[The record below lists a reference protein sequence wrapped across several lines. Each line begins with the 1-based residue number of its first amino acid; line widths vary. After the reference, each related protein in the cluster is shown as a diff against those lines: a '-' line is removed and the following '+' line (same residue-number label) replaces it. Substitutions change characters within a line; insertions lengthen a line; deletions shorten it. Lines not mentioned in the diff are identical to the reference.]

1 MPDYDAQ
8 AVAAADAALRAGDD
22 EDAPVGLAVFEAP
35 DALHA
40 PPVRPADLC
49 QCGGLRPAD
58 RRGVVD
64 ISIKLTTLARLDE
77 DPGLIPGWEPVIA
90 EIARRVAFAEHTMP
104 SWMFSVTDEDGKLL
118 HHGHIQRRPTAA
130 EAAFTRARDQVCA
143 TPGCRR
149 DADQCDLD
157 HRLERE
163 RGGPSHHGNLG
174 PACGHDHRLRTNHR
188 AYQVAINV
196 KGIHTWTAPN
206 GRRYLVGPQDRLSL
220 TADLDNPTTYQQP
233 PLPDPDHKPV
243 KPNRKPVKRNQKD
256 DKRNQKD
263 DKTMGVNEH
272 NTGYSADTQNAFNTL
287 IRKYVGAR
295 DER

>member
-1 MPDYDAQ
+1 MKPMPDYDA
-8 AVAAADAALRAGDD
+8 AATAAADAALRAGDD

-49 QCGGLRPAD
+49 QCGRLRPAD

-64 ISIKLTTLARLDE
+64 ISIKLTTLARLDD
-77 DPGLIPGWEPVIA
+77 DPGLIAGWEPVLA
-90 EIARRVAFAEHTMP
+90 DIARRVAFAEHTMP
-104 SWMFSVTDEDGKLL
+104 SWMFSVTDEDGNLL

-149 DADQCDLD
+149 DAATCDLD
-157 HRLERE
+157 HRRE
-163 RGGPSHHGNLG
+163 HDRQGPSHHGNLG
-174 PACGHDHRLRTNHR
+174 PACGRDHRLRTNHR

-196 KGIHTWTAPN
+196 TGIHTWTAPT

-220 TADLDNPTTYQQP
+220 TADLDNPTTYEQP
-233 PLPDPDHKPV
+233 PLPDPDQKPATR
-243 KPNRKPVKRNQKD
+243 NRKPVNRNQKND
-256 DKRNQKD
+256 R
-263 DKTMGVNEH
+263 TTGINEH
-272 NTGYSADTQNAFNTL
+272 NTGYSADTQNALDTL
-287 IRKYVGAR
+287 IRKYVQTPPGNV
-295 DER
+295 

>member
-1 MPDYDAQ
+1 MKPMPDYDA
-8 AVAAADAALRAGDD
+8 AATASADAALRAGDD

-49 QCGGLRPAD
+49 ECGRLRPAD

-77 DPGLIPGWEPVIA
+77 DPGLIAGWEPVLA

-104 SWMFSVTDEDGKLL
+104 SWMFSVTDEDGNLL

-149 DADQCDLD
+149 PADTCDLD
-157 HRLERE
+157 HRRE
-163 RGGPSHHGNLG
+163 HDRKGPSHHGNLG

-220 TADLDNPTTYQQP
+220 TADLDNPTTYEQP
-233 PLPDPDHKPV
+233 PLPDPDQKPATR
-243 KPNRKPVKRNQKD
+243 NRKPFNRNQKH
-256 DKRNQKD
+256 
-263 DKTMGVNEH
+263 DKTIGANEH
-272 NTGYSADTQNAFNTL
+272 NTGYSADTQNAFDTL
-287 IRKYVGAR
+287 IRKYV
-295 DER
+295 ETPS